1 MVKTILACVVSVF
14 VVGAATATAA
24 KLITSGDI
32 KDGTIKSADI
42 KNGTIKHDDIKKS
55 TITRDR
61 LANRRGSQPLR
72 RGEDRRDPP
81 ESAREL
87 RADKGRA
94 KATRATLA
102 QVFLLATGVL

>member
-1 MVKTILACVVSVF
+1 MARTILACVVTVL
-14 VVGAATATAA
+14 VMGAATATAA

-61 LANRRGSQPLR
+61 LAKKVRKQLDEG
-72 RGEDRRDPP
+72 GPP
-81 ESAREL
+81 GPAG
-87 RADKGRA
+87 A
-94 KATRATLA
+94 
-102 QVFLLATGVL
+102 